1 MGAVANLRPDLF
13 KAMILDVPFVDALN
27 TMLDA
32 SLPLTVT
39 EYDEW
44 GNPAEPEFFSMI
56 RSYAPYEN
64 IKAQNYPNMLV
75 TGGLNDPRVQ
85 YWEPAKWTAKLR
97 AAKTDNNLL
106 LMVIHMDSGHG
117 GPSGRYAYLK
127 EIARDYAFMIA
138 MTQGA

>member
-1 MGAVANLRPDLF
+1 
-13 KAMILDVPFVDALN
+13 
-27 TMLDA
+27 MLDA

-44 GNPAEPEFFSMI
+44 GNPNDPEVFKTI

-64 IKAQNYPNMLV
+64 IKAQDYPNMLV

-97 AAKTDNNLL
+97 AAKTDKNLL
-106 LMVIHMDSGHG
+106 LMIIHMGSGHG

-127 EIARDYAFMIA
+127 EIARDYTFMFA
-138 MTQGA
+138 MTKDA